1 MYTETIKIGLIDDS
15 SIIRFFTRA
24 KLSQHTNPK
33 FEIVLEASSPVGME
47 SFKAKFEDP
56 DVFLVDVNMPF
67 MNGIDSIPHLKK
79 LYPNSQIIM
88 YTDDLDG
95 DKISSALKLGA
106 ADYISKNINDRI
118 LIERVEQIVFNN
130 MKQLKIDN
138 PAKTNHYAFEIEFA

>member
-15 SIIRFFTRA
+15 SIIRFLTRA

-33 FEIVLEASSPVGME
+33 FEIVLEAPSPVGME

-88 YTDDLDG
+88 YTDDLDS
-95 DKISSALKLGA
+95 DKISRALQLGA
-106 ADYISKNINDRI
+106 SDYISKSINDRI